1 MTAASSPP
9 GHALVIP
16 RHLGDTSD
24 LRGGFRMIIPERA
37 KC

>member
-1 MTAASSPP
+1 MTAAPSP

-24 LRGGFRMIIPERA
+24 PRGGFRMIIPERA